1 MYDFTNE
8 ERAEFLQFV
17 TGSSK
22 VPLEGFKALPGMG
35 GVQKFQIHKSFTETN
50 RLPTAHTCMNQL
62 DLPEYPS
69 EEILK
74 RMCAFLKQNKT
85 IYCFILTIIRCAQ

>member
-1 MYDFTNE
+1 MYEFSQE

-22 VPLEGFKALPGMG
+22 VPLEGFKALPGMS
-35 GVQKFQIHKSFTETN
+35 GVQKPQIHKSFTGPD
-50 RLPTAHTCMNQL
+50 RLPTAHTCMNQM

-69 EEILK
+69 KEIL
-74 RMCAFLKQNKT
+74 RNRLKLAVTEGKEG
-85 IYCFILTIIRCAQ
+85 FGFM